1 MSFRW
6 PNKDPDETLDYSI
19 DWSRY
24 LGSATISSVQWL
36 IVDDQSTT
44 LSAAI
49 TASAT
54 SITLTDA
61 SIFTT
66 NTNNTQLKIGSEILE
81 YDSGDISSNTVTV
94 TRGADS
100 TTAAAHASG
109 AIVTGGEVPIISSI
123 QVTVNG
129 LTVPANTISNT
140 NTVATIRFSGGT
152 NNRTYKVICRITDS
166 ANLTS
171 ERSVRLK
178 IKEN

>member
-36 IVDDQSTT
+36 IVDDQTTT
-44 LSAAI
+44 LAEAI

-66 NTNNTQLKIGSEILE
+66 NTNDTQLKIGNEIIE
-81 YDSGDISSNTVTV
+81 YDSGAISGNTITV

-100 TTAAAHASG
+100 TTAVAHASG
-109 AIVTGGEVPIISSI
+109 ATVSGGEVPIIASV

-140 NTVATIRFSGGT
+140 NTVGTVRFSGVT
-152 NNRTYKVICRITDS
+152 NT
-166 ANLTS
+166 
-171 ERSVRLK
+171 K
-178 IKEN
+178 I

>member
-44 LSAAI
+44 LSAGA

-166 ANLTS
+166 SNLTS

>member
-36 IVDDQSTT
+36 IVDDQRTT

-166 ANLTS
+166 SNLTS

>member
-36 IVDDQSTT
+36 IVDDQTTT
-44 LSAAI
+44 LSADI

-66 NTNNTQLKIGSEILE
+66 NTNDTQLKIGSEILE
-81 YDSGDISSNTVTV
+81 YDSGGISSNTVTV

-100 TTAAAHASG
+100 TTAAAHSSG
-109 AIVTGGEVPIISSI
+109 DVVSGGEVPIIASV

-140 NTVATIRFSGGT
+140 TTVATIRFSGGT
-152 NNRTYKVICRITDS
+152 NNRTYKIICRITDS
-166 ANLTS
+166 SNLTS

>member
-1 MSFRW
+1 M
-6 PNKDPDETLDYSI
+6 
-19 DWSRY
+19 
-24 LGSATISSVQWL
+24 
-36 IVDDQSTT
+36 DDQTTT
-44 LSAAI
+44 LAEAI

-66 NTNNTQLKIGSEILE
+66 NTNDTQLKIGNEIIE
-81 YDSGDISSNTVTV
+81 YDSGAISGNTITV

-100 TTAAAHASG
+100 TTAVAHASG
-109 AIVTGGEVPIISSI
+109 ATVSGGEVPIIASV

-129 LTVPANTISNT
+129 LTVPANPISNT
-140 NTVATIRFSGGT
+140 NTVATVRFSGGT
-152 NNRTYKVICRITDS
+152 NNKTYKVLCRITDS
-166 ANLTS
+166 TNLVS

>member
-140 NTVATIRFSGGT
+140 STVATIRFSGGT
-152 NNRTYKVICRITDS
+152 NNRTYKIICRITDS